1 MASDK
6 TTTSTELAPAQD
18 TTKAIAAPVSFDL
31 DVQRVVAMR
40 TAVEQVVAK
49 VLNEGEHYGVIP
61 GTSRDPDKKPKKAL
75 LQPGAEVLAQVFR
88 LRPTYEEMTVVE
100 QTDFIYYKVRCQLY
114 SAATGELVGEA
125 IGSANTREDRYAK
138 QTSERTCPLCGAAA
152 IIKGSDEYGGGYVC
166 WKKKNGCGAKF
177 ADDDKKL
184 LGQTGVIST
193 TKVWGLHHTILSMAQ
208 KRTFVKAVRTATG
221 TSDIFTDEDIPPQ
234 DPDQEHEPLGAGQ
247 RQAKPASPP
256 PQQKSPPAPKADP
269 IKVRELHSA
278 LGDAAIGIAGTEGMQ
293 KNERDETVRRAR
305 LAWVNARLDEMGEG
319 KVSSSMDLTS
329 AQADYLI
336 AEAKRGQTT

>member
-234 DPDQEHEPLGAGQ
+234 DPEQEHDPHGDGQ
-247 RQAKPASPP
+247 RQTKTASAP
-256 PQQKSPPAPKADP
+256 PQSQQKARPAPKADP
-269 IKVRELHSA
+269 IRVRDLN
-278 LGDAAIGIAGTEGMQ
+278 LTMVDANIGTSGTENMQ
-293 KNERDETVRRAR
+293 KGERDETVRRAR
-305 LAWVNARLDEMGEG
+305 LAWVNARLDELGEA
-319 KVSSSMDLTS
+319 KVSSLMDLTPI
-329 AQADYLI
+329 QVDHLI
-336 AEAKRGQTT
+336 NEAKRG